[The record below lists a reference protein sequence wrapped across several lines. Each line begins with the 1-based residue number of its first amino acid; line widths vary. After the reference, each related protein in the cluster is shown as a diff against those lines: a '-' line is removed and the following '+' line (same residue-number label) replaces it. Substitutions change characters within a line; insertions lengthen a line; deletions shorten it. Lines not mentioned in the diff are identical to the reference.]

1 MKHRLFFA
9 IEFHDEVKR
18 ELYEHAD
25 KYAGPI
31 GLRVTTP
38 GHLHIT
44 LRFLGDTDEALVP
57 ELTGEKMDF
66 LSELVGLK
74 CKFTN
79 FGFFYN
85 NRLPSVFFINCEISK
100 QLFNI
105 TSGLENILTELGF
118 PKSDKRF
125 IPHMTFSR
133 LKRDPGKNFMT
144 EVLSAAP
151 LNIETEIAKTVLF
164 KSELQRRGAVYTV
177 LKQY

>member
-1 MKHRLFFA
+1 LFFA
-9 IEFHDEVKR
+9 VEFGSEVKR
-18 ELYEHAD
+18 ELYEQAS
-25 KYAGPI
+25 KYAGPV

-38 GHLHIT
+38 EHLHIT
-44 LRFLGDTDEALVP
+44 LGFLGDTDESLVP
-57 ELTGEKMDF
+57 ALTGEKMDF

-74 CKFTN
+74 CRFTK

-85 NRLPSVFFINCEISK
+85 NRLPSVFYINCEVSQ
-100 QLFNI
+100 QLLNI
-105 TSGLENILTELGF
+105 VSELEDKLTGLGF

-125 IPHMTFSR
+125 VPHMTFSR
-133 LKRDPGKNFMT
+133 LKRDPGNNFIT

-151 LNIETEIAKTVLF
+151 LNIETEITKTLLF